1 MGRNAV
7 KPTINVWLNG
17 DFFTF
22 EDTSAIR
29 ERLDHQF
36 QVDGSSIYW
45 PDFQVEPAVYVYAT
59 IEVILSSRMRDVLLN
74 LASSALYDALK
85 YIVSVSRTR
94 REVWATRTD
103 WAARTELRYR
113 ISIRD
118 ESQHKVF
125 EMEANTNDD
134 EDLQQIL
141 QQASEAVRRAFDG

>member
-59 IEVILSSRMRDVLLN
+59 IEVLRRPSTTRSNTSYPYQELEEKCGQLGLIGQLGLSLGTGFR
-74 LASSALYDALK
+74 
-85 YIVSVSRTR
+85 
-94 REVWATRTD
+94 
-103 WAARTELRYR
+103 
-113 ISIRD
+113 
-118 ESQHKVF
+118 
-125 EMEANTNDD
+125 
-134 EDLQQIL
+134 
-141 QQASEAVRRAFDG
+141 